1 MRAHTSSQRTLRV
14 EQCSG
19 TNSPS
24 SFWIVNANLNANLN
38 AKKSTT
44 FSRKTALLPQATCS
58 VRLTAGC
65 FGKLNMTDKENSKYS
80 LSSCQCK
87 AGKQFLPLVILSNVE
102 GSRGNETSL
111 YMCHFTSFRS
121 REIATLALAMTTT
134 LSLEQNKTKK

>member
-1 MRAHTSSQRTLRV
+1 MSTAKIAKPPKIIQKSSPTARSRPYCALFLVSSNRSEPTLR
-14 EQCSG
+14 QSC
-19 TNSPS
+19 
-24 SFWIVNANLNANLN
+24 
-38 AKKSTT
+38 
-44 FSRKTALLPQATCS
+44 RKAALLPQATCS